1 MDKRFLS
8 ISFLLGALAVAL
20 GAFGAH
26 ALKEMVDERAIETY
40 QTSVQ
45 YHFYHVIA
53 LAITGLLLR
62 SGTSVWYKRAGYL
75 FIAGIII
82 FSGSLYTMTFLKA
95 AAVDGVNW
103 LGAITPIGGLCFIV
117 GWLCLLMGVKTA
129 PKS

>member
-26 ALKEMVDERAIETY
+26 ALKEMVDERTIETY

-62 SGTSVWYKRAGYL
+62 SGTNVWYKRAGYL
-75 FIAGIII
+75 FITGIII

-95 AAVDGVNW
+95 ASVDGVSW
-103 LGAITPIGGLCFIV
+103 LGAITPIGGICFIL
-117 GWLCLLMGVKTA
+117 GWLCLLRGVKSL

>member
-8 ISFLLGALAVAL
+8 ISFLLGALVVAL

-75 FIAGIII
+75 FITGIII

-103 LGAITPIGGLCFIV
+103 LGAITPIGGICFIL
-117 GWLCLLMGVKTA
+117 GWLCLLRGVK
-129 PKS
+129 

>member
-26 ALKEMVDERAIETY
+26 ALKEMVEERAIETY
-40 QTSVQ
+40 QTGVQ

-53 LAITGLLLR
+53 LAITGLLLK
-62 SGTSVWYKRAGYL
+62 SGTNIWYKRAGYL
-75 FIAGIII
+75 FITGIII
-82 FSGSLYTMTFLKA
+82 FSGSLYCMTFLKA
-95 AAVDGVNW
+95 ASVEGVGW
-103 LGAITPIGGLCFIV
+103 LGAITPLGGLCFIV
-117 GWLCLLMGVKTA
+117 GWVCLLMGVKTL

>member
-26 ALKEMVDERAIETY
+26 ALKEMVDERAMETY

-53 LAITGLLLR
+53 LAIAGLLLR
-62 SGTSVWYKRAGYL
+62 SGANVWYKRAGYL
-75 FIAGIII
+75 FITGIII

-95 AAVDGVNW
+95 ASVEGVNW
-103 LGAITPIGGLCFIV
+103 LGAITPIGGLCFII
-117 GWLCLLMGVKTA
+117 GWLCLLMGIKTG

>member
-26 ALKEMVDERAIETY
+26 ALKEMVDERAMEIY
-40 QTSVQ
+40 QTGVQ

-53 LAITGLLLR
+53 LAITGLLLK
-62 SGTSVWYKRAGYL
+62 SGTNVWYKRAGYL
-75 FIAGIII
+75 FITGIII

-103 LGAITPIGGLCFIV
+103 LGASTPIGGLCFIV

>member
-1 MDKRFLS
+1 MGKQTLALA
-8 ISFLLGALAVAL
+8 FLLGALAVAL

-40 QTSVQ
+40 QTGVQ

-75 FIAGIII
+75 FITGIII

-95 AAVDGVNW
+95 ASVDGVSW
-103 LGAITPIGGLCFIV
+103 LGAITPIGGICFIL
-117 GWLCLLMGVKTA
+117 GWLCLLRGVK
-129 PKS
+129 

>member
-26 ALKEMVDERAIETY
+26 ALKEMVDEHAMETY

-53 LAITGLLLR
+53 LAFTGLLLR
-62 SGTSVWYKRAGYL
+62 SGTNVWYKRAGYL
-75 FIAGIII
+75 FITGIII

>member
-26 ALKEMVDERAIETY
+26 ALKEMVDERAMETY

-62 SGTSVWYKRAGYL
+62 SGTNVWYKRAGYF
-75 FIAGIII
+75 FITGIII

-103 LGAITPIGGLCFIV
+103 LGAITPIGGICFIL
-117 GWLCLLMGVKTA
+117 GWLCLLRGLKF
-129 PKS
+129 

>member
-40 QTSVQ
+40 QTGVQ

-53 LAITGLLLR
+53 LAITGLLLKNG
-62 SGTSVWYKRAGYL
+62 SNVWYKRAGYL
-75 FIAGIII
+75 FIIGIII

-117 GWLCLLMGVKTA
+117 GWLCLLMGVKTL